1 MTALNEL
8 ARADILFLNWR
19 DPSHPQAGGAEA
31 FCWETAR
38 RFSEAGARVTVF
50 TARHPGSAP
59 HSVSDGIRILRD
71 GGTYGVYAAAARHLL
86 HHRHAYDAV
95 IDCQNGIPFFSPL
108 FTPRWTADLCVV
120 HHVHQSQFDMLLP
133 RPLNIVGRLLEK
145 QVSRRV
151 YHGRPVV
158 VVSPSTLEGIRRE
171 LGFRNPVYI
180 VPNGSSLACAPHGS
194 GRPVIASR
202 SRTPTIAV
210 VSRLVPQKRLDLLVR
225 AMPTLLHKMPG
236 VRLDIAGDGGEL
248 PRLRD
253 LAMRIG
259 VSDAVAFH
267 GRVSDERKWEM
278 LALTWL
284 TVVPSVA
291 EGWGLTVIEAN
302 AVGTP
307 AVVFDVPGLRDAVRP
322 GRTGWLLP
330 PEADLAGGIA
340 DALAEL
346 TDAAAREQMAG
357 RCRSWAATF
366 SWDDTAERLAAV
378 VLEEMS
384 RTRRHRRS
392 RRRPSDLSVI
402 GSFRVTDGNAMEQV
416 LQHALRLT
424 DAWNRSGDTF
434 RVLLHGCDEVRATR
448 ALRRLGVQPS
458 ELTLASRQ
466 DVLVGTAG
474 TTATNPA
481 TGDTMPQRIGGT
493 GPPPARLGDTHS
505 ESDRTT
511 P

>member
-8 ARADILFLNWR
+8 DRADILFLNWR

-38 RFSEAGARVTVF
+38 RFSEAGAHVTVF

-59 HSVSDGIRILRD
+59 GSMSDGIRILRG
-71 GGTYGVYAAAARHLL
+71 GGTYGVYTAAARHLL
-86 HHRHAYDAV
+86 RHRHAYDAV

-133 RPLNIVGRLLEK
+133 RPLNVVGRLLEK

-180 VPNGSSLACAPHGS
+180 VPNGSSLDGAFSASDGS
-194 GRPVIASR
+194 PDVAR
-202 SRTPTIAV
+202 SRTPAIAV
-210 VSRLVPQKRLDLLVR
+210 VSRLVPQKRLDLLVH
-225 AMPTLLHKMPG
+225 AMPALMHKMPG
-236 VRLDIAGDGGEL
+236 IRLDIAGDGSEL
-248 PRLRD
+248 PRLRH
-253 LAMRIG
+253 LAQRLG

-267 GRVSDERKWEM
+267 GRVSDERKWE
-278 LALTWL
+278 LLSRAWL

-291 EGWGLTVIEAN
+291 EGWGITVIEAN

-307 AVVFDVPGLRDAVRP
+307 AVAFDVPGLRDAVQP

-330 PEADLAGGIA
+330 PDSDLAGAVA

-346 TDAAAREQMAG
+346 TDADVRQRTAQ

-366 SWDDTAERLAAV
+366 SWESTAERLAAV
-378 VLEEMS
+378 VLEEMA

-392 RRRPSDLSVI
+392 RRRPSDLCVI

-416 LQHALRLT
+416 LRQALRLT
-424 DAWNRSGDTF
+424 DAWNRCGDGTF
-434 RVLLHGCDEVRATR
+434 RVLLHGCDEVRAAR
-448 ALRRLGVQPS
+448 ALRRLNVRPS
-458 ELTLASRQ
+458 ELTLASRR
-466 DVLVGTAG
+466 DVLVGTGRTSDG
-474 TTATNPA
+474 T
-481 TGDTMPQRIGGT
+481 Q
-493 GPPPARLGDTHS
+493 S
-505 ESDRTT
+505 ESDHTT

>member
-19 DPSHPQAGGAEA
+19 DPSHPQAGGAET

-38 RFSEAGARVTVF
+38 RFSEAGAHVTVF

-59 HSVSDGIRILRD
+59 ESVSDGIRILRD
-71 GGTYGVYAAAARHLL
+71 GDTYGVYAAAARHLL
-86 HHRHAYDAV
+86 RHRHAYDAV

-108 FTPRWTADLCVV
+108 FTPRWTADVCVV

-171 LGFRNPVYI
+171 LGFRNPAYV
-180 VPNGSSLACAPHGS
+180 VPNGSSLPGASQAPH
-194 GRPVIASR
+194 PVGVSR

-210 VSRLVPQKRLDLLVR
+210 VSRLVPQKRLDLLVH
-225 AMPTLLHKMPG
+225 AMPALTHKMPG
-236 VRLDIAGDGGEL
+236 IRLDIAGDGGEL
-248 PRLRD
+248 GRLHD
-253 LAMRIG
+253 LARQIG
-259 VSDAVAFH
+259 VSNAVAFH
-267 GRVSDERKWEM
+267 GRVSDPRKWEL
-278 LALTWL
+278 LAQAWL

-307 AVVFDVPGLRDAVRP
+307 AVVFNVPGLRDAVRP

-330 PEADLAGGIA
+330 PDSDLAGGIA
-340 DALAEL
+340 DALTEL
-346 TDAAAREQMAG
+346 TDPAARERMAV

-378 VLEEMS
+378 VLEEMA

-402 GSFRVTDGNAMEQV
+402 GSFQVTDANAMEQV
-416 LQHALRLT
+416 LRNALRLT
-424 DAWNRSGDTF
+424 DAWNRCGDTF
-434 RVLLHGCDEVRATR
+434 RVLLHGCDEVRAAR
-448 ALRRLGVQPS
+448 ALRRLGVRPS

-466 DVLVGTAG
+466 DVLVGTTG
-474 TTATNPA
+474 TAPAQPA
-481 TGDTMPQRIGGT
+481 TGENTPEPRGETGLLPAAPGTPQ
-493 GPPPARLGDTHS
+493 S

>member
-19 DPSHPQAGGAEA
+19 DPSHPRAGGAEA
-31 FCWETAR
+31 FCHETAR
-38 RFSEAGARVTVF
+38 RFSAAGAHVTVF
-50 TARHPGSAP
+50 TARHPGAEP
-59 HSVSDGIRILRD
+59 HSVSDGTRILRG

-86 HHRHAYDAV
+86 RHRHTYDAV

-108 FTPRWTADLCVV
+108 FTPRWTADICVV
-120 HHVHQSQFDMLLP
+120 HHVHQSQFDLLLP
-133 RPLNIVGRLLEK
+133 RPLNIVGRVLEK
-145 QVSRRV
+145 HVSRVV

-180 VPNGSSLACAPHGS
+180 VPNGSNVAGPSHGS
-194 GRPVIASR
+194 GRPVGTSR

-210 VSRLVPQKRLDLLVR
+210 VSRLVPQKRLDLLVH
-225 AMPTLLHKMPG
+225 AMPALVHKMPG

-253 LAMRIG
+253 LALRLG
-259 VSDAVAFH
+259 VPDAVAFH
-267 GRVSDERKWEM
+267 GRVSDRRKAEM
-278 LALTWL
+278 LSRAWL

-322 GRTGWLLP
+322 GHTGWLLP
-330 PEADLAGGIA
+330 PESDLAGGVA

-346 TDAAAREQMAG
+346 TDAAVRERMAG

-384 RTRRHRRS
+384 RTRRHRHS

-402 GSFRVTDGNAMEQV
+402 GSFRVTDVNATEHM
-416 LQHALRLT
+416 LRHALRLT
-424 DAWNRSGDTF
+424 DAWNRCGDTF
-434 RVLLHGCDEVRATR
+434 RVLLHGCDEVRA
-448 ALRRLGVQPS
+448 AHVLRRLGVRPS

-474 TTATNPA
+474 SSATEPS
-481 TGDTMPQRIGGT
+481 TGGT
-493 GPPPARLGDTHS
+493 APG
-505 ESDRTT
+505 ESDPTS